1 MELRLLVV
9 EVDDL
14 FLAAK
19 RDQYTNE
26 HVNDAKGLECT
37 YIHLNITWTS
47 FCFSPPHP
55 KLFWGASLFNA
66 FPLMLLSIRKGQR
79 DAKLDGLS
87 SNGVAVDLG

>member
-37 YIHLNITWTS
+37 YIHLNIT
-47 FCFSPPHP
+47 
-55 KLFWGASLFNA
+55 
-66 FPLMLLSIRKGQR
+66 
-79 DAKLDGLS
+79 
-87 SNGVAVDLG
+87 